1 MPPPPRTLP
10 LPAPRRRRRRARWI
24 VRIAAVGSVTL
35 LAASGIGHAMVTGVD
50 EGIARVD
57 AFKGM
62 DHRPKPVT
70 GNGMNFLVA
79 GTDGRDRLSKAEKDR
94 YHLGGEPC
102 HCTDTVMLVHLSAA
116 RDRASVISLPRDSYA
131 EVPEYQ
137 DEKTGRTVP
146 AHPVRLNA
154 AYAEGGPNLT
164 VRTVEHMTGV
174 HIDHYLEV
182 DFTSFMKTVDA
193 VGGVPVCTSS
203 PLKDRYTGLD
213 LPKGRS
219 ELNGGEA
226 LQYVRARHL
235 DGGSDLGRMQRQQ
248 RFLVGL
254 LNRITDSDAL
264 MNPVTF
270 KRISSTVL
278 GSLRADA
285 GFGPREMVAL
295 GQALRGFKPSSS
307 EFASVPVGD
316 ISYTVPNLGSTVKW
330 DEERA
335 EQLFEAVRADRP
347 LAVHKKRKHRA
358 TMVEVAPEEVRVQ
371 VDNGTRI
378 RGQAA
383 RTDEALRKNGFA
395 TTGTPRNAPSPAEHT
410 EIAYDP
416 RWNRSVR
423 TLAAAL
429 PGAELREVPGQ
440 GPVLRVTLG
449 PDHKDV
455 HKVRTETSSPG
466 SEDVE
471 AVTGDE
477 EDCR

>member
-10 LPAPRRRRRRARWI
+10 LPAPGRRRRRARWI
-24 VRIAAVGSVTL
+24 VRVIAVSSVAL

-50 EGIARVD
+50 EGITRVD

-62 DHRPKPVT
+62 DHRPRPVT
-70 GNGMNFLVA
+70 GTGMNFLVA
-79 GTDGRDRLSKAEKDR
+79 GTDNRDRLSKAEKDR
-94 YHLGGEPC
+94 YHLGGAPC
-102 HCTDTVMLVHLSAA
+102 HCTDTIMLVHLSAA
-116 RDRASVISLPRDSYA
+116 RDRASVISLPRDSFA
-131 EVPEYQ
+131 EVPEYRS
-137 DEKTGRTVP
+137 DRTGRQMP

-182 DFTSFMKTVDA
+182 DFTSFMKTVDT
-193 VGGVPVCTSS
+193 VGGVQVCTTT

-213 LPKGRS
+213 LPKGTS
-219 ELNGGEA
+219 KLNGGEA

-248 RFLVGL
+248 RFLVAL
-254 LNRITDSDAL
+254 LHRITDSETL
-264 MNPVTF
+264 MNPVAF
-270 KRISSTVL
+270 KRITSTML

-295 GQALRGFKPSSS
+295 GQALRSFKPSSS

-316 ISYTVPNLGSTVKW
+316 INYTVPNLGSTVKW
-330 DEERA
+330 DEDRA
-335 EQLFEAVRADRP
+335 EKLFEAIRADRP
-347 LAVHKKRKHRA
+347 LAVHKKRKQRA
-358 TMVEVAPEEVRVQ
+358 TMVDVAPDEVRVQ
-371 VDNGTRI
+371 VENGTGT
-378 RGQAA
+378 RGLAA
-383 RTDEALRKNGFA
+383 RTDRALRADGFA
-395 TTGTPRNAPSPAEHT
+395 TTGAPRNAQARAERT
-410 EIAYDP
+410 EITYDP

-429 PGAELREVPGQ
+429 PGAKLRAVSGQ

-449 PDHKDV
+449 PDHKEV
-455 HKVRTETSSPG
+455 HKVRAELPATG
-466 SEDVE
+466 SGDVP

-477 EDCR
+477 EECK